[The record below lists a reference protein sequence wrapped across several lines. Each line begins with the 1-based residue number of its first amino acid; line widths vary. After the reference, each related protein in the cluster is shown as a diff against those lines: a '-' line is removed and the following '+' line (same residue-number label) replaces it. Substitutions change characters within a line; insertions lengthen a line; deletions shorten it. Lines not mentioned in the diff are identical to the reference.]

1 VLFLVV
7 IGLFYDH
14 PRWEEKEIWRTA
26 EALGHKVLPLN
37 VERIVLDLNKSVEW
51 VNNADIFLQRSISF
65 YKAYTYSYYV
75 EAFGG
80 SVVNS
85 SSTIWVC
92 GNKFITTLLL
102 SKAGIPVPKSYL
114 ASSRTAALEAAEML
128 GYPVV
133 VKPIVGGWGRFV
145 VKVDTRDSLDGVLE
159 LKESLGSIYSLHY
172 VQEFI
177 KKPGRDIR
185 VFVVGDNVPIA
196 IYRVNKSY
204 WKTNTALGAKAE
216 PLKVD
221 GELEK
226 IALKVAKVVGGGILG
241 IDVFEDPERGYLVN
255 EVNANT
261 DFRNTVRVT
270 GYNLARDIVE
280 YIVDLVKR

>member
-1 VLFLVV
+1 MVV

-14 PRWEEKEIWRTA
+14 PRWEEKEIWRAA

-37 VERIVLDLNKSVEW
+37 VEKIALDLNKSAEW
-51 VNNADIFLQRSISF
+51 VSSADVFLQRSVSF

-75 EAFGG
+75 EVFGG

-85 SSTIWVC
+85 SSTIWIC

-102 SKAGIPVPKSYL
+102 SKAGVPVPKAYL
-114 ASSRTAALEAAEML
+114 ASSRATALEIAETL

-133 VKPIVGGWGRFV
+133 VKPIVGSWGRFV
-145 VKVDTRDSLDGVLE
+145 VKVDTRDSLDGILE
-159 LKESLGSIYSLHY
+159 LKESLGAIYGLHY
-172 VQEFI
+172 VQEFVR
-177 KKPGRDIR
+177 KPGRDIR
-185 VFVVGDNVPIA
+185 VFVVGDSVPVA

-204 WKTNTALGAKAE
+204 WKTNTALGASVE

-221 GELEK
+221 GELEEL
-226 IALKVAKVVGGGILG
+226 ALKVAEVVGGGVLG

-280 YIVDLVKR
+280 YIVGLAKR

>member
-1 VLFLVV
+1 LVI

-37 VERIVLDLNKSVEW
+37 VEKIVLDLNKSAEW
-51 VNNADIFLQRSISF
+51 VNSADIFLQRSVSF

-75 EAFGG
+75 EVFGG

-102 SKAGIPVPKSYL
+102 SKAGIPVPKAYL
-114 ASSRTAALEAAEML
+114 ASSRATALEIAETL

-133 VKPIVGGWGRFV
+133 VKPIVGSWGRFV
-145 VKVDTRDSLDGVLE
+145 VKVDTRDSLDGILE
-159 LKESLGSIYSLHY
+159 LKESLGAIYGLHY
-172 VQEFI
+172 VQEFV

-185 VFVVGDNVPIA
+185 VFVVGDSVPVA

-204 WKTNTALGAKAE
+204 WKTNIALGASVE

-221 GELEK
+221 GELEEL
-226 IALKVAKVVGGGILG
+226 ALKVAKVVGGGVLG

-280 YIVDLVKR
+280 YIVGLAKR

>member
-1 VLFLVV
+1 LVV

-14 PRWEEKEIWRTA
+14 PRWEEKEIRRVA
-26 EALGHKVLPLN
+26 EALGHKVLLLN
-37 VERIVLDLNKSVEW
+37 VEKIVLDLNKSAEW
-51 VNNADIFLQRSISF
+51 VYSADVFLQRSVSF

-75 EAFGG
+75 EVFGG

-102 SKAGIPVPKSYL
+102 SKAGIPVPKAYL
-114 ASSRTAALEAAEML
+114 VSSRTAALEAAETL

-133 VKPIVGGWGRFV
+133 VKPIVGSWGRFV
-145 VKVDTRDSLDGVLE
+145 VKADTRDSLDGILE
-159 LKESLGSIYSLHY
+159 LKESLGAIYGLHY
-172 VQEFI
+172 VQEFV

-185 VFVVGDNVPIA
+185 VFVVGDSVPVA

-204 WKTNTALGAKAE
+204 WKTNTALGASAE

-221 GELEK
+221 GELEEL
-226 IALKVAKVVGGGILG
+226 ALKVAEVVGGGVLG

-280 YIVDLVKR
+280 YIVGLVKR